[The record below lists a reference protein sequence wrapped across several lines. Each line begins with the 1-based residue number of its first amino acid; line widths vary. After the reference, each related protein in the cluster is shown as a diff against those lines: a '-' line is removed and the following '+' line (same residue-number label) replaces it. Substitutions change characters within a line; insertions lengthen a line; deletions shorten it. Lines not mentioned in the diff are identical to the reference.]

1 MAKTSS
7 PKAVTPVGRRVRFII
22 LCASIGAVIVATT
35 LGISSLIHQGHGMLG
50 ISSTVSLG
58 IIGSLGA
65 TAFVGLLAVIWR
77 LADSNSVP
85 LPRPIE
91 AARNDGLATT
101 SRRKCDLE
109 FEEWFAFLERA
120 QKEFYVVGHTMGK
133 WCDPSRRGAFVSEIQ
148 RLLAAKGRVTLV
160 MLGPKSPQVPILR
173 GATGK
178 DYSSRI
184 ADTDAVLTELESSLA
199 PAHKR
204 RLRVSRL
211 EDDSAIPYMVVG
223 NEERLVTATYLAR
236 TDSNDMPCIELVR
249 EDEAARAIYDDLHK
263 LAAEGA
269 AQSVADAA
277 PKFSGG
283 LAARLASRPRR
294 SP

>member
-7 PKAVTPVGRRVRFII
+7 PKFVAHVGRRVRFII

-35 LGISSLIHQGHGMLG
+35 LGISSLIHHGHGMLG

-58 IIGSLGA
+58 IVGSLGA

-77 LADSNSVP
+77 LADTNSVP
-85 LPRPIE
+85 SPQPIE
-91 AARNDGLATT
+91 AAGNDEPAKT

-133 WCDPSRRGAFVSEIQ
+133 WCDPSRKDAFVSQVQ

-173 GATGK
+173 SATGK
-178 DYSSRI
+178 DYSIRI
-184 ADTDAVLTELESSLA
+184 ADTDAVLRELESSLI

-204 RLRVSRL
+204 RLQVSRL

-269 AQSVADAA
+269 GDGAPAA
-277 PKFSGG
+277 SE
-283 LAARLASRPRR
+283 LASGLGARMRARTRR
-294 SP
+294 GS

>member
-1 MAKTSS
+1 M
-7 PKAVTPVGRRVRFII
+7 I
-22 LCASIGAVIVATT
+22 LCASIGAVIIATT
-35 LGISSLIHQGHGMLG
+35 LGISSVIHHGHGMLG

-58 IIGSLGA
+58 IVGSLGA
-65 TAFVGLLAVIWR
+65 TAFTALLALIWR
-77 LADSNSVP
+77 FSDTNSVP
-85 LPRPIE
+85 LHLPIE
-91 AARNDGLATT
+91 AAENDEPAKT

-109 FEEWFAFLERA
+109 FEEWFAFLEMA

-133 WCDPSRRGAFVSEIQ
+133 WCDPSRKGAFVSQIR

-160 MLGPKSPQVPILR
+160 MLGPQSPQVAILR

-178 DYSSRI
+178 DYSRRI
-184 ADTDAVLTELESSLA
+184 ADTDAVLRELESSLV

-249 EDEAARAIYDDLHK
+249 DDDSARAVYDDLHK
-263 LAAEGA
+263 LAAEGVGG
-269 AQSVADAA
+269 QA
-277 PKFSGG
+277 PAMRVLAGG
-283 LAARLASRPRR
+283 LGARVRARARR
-294 SP
+294 GN